1 MPSSYSVL
9 HTSPRSSLKGL
20 HALLTAPDM
29 RLCHGS
35 VNTVASYGQLL
46 SAPSYDD
53 ATLFDQVEIQPTE
66 QHAGNGHK
74 TQGPPATSVTVDDP
88 VKKVE
93 QTLIPG
99 MNGGFVTY
107 RVTTKT
113 QHESFA
119 SPESSVRRRF
129 RDFVVS
135 APATWPCTVP
145 ATSGLLR

>member
-1 MPSSYSVL
+1 MPSYRYSVL
-9 HTSPRSSLKGL
+9 HTESRSSPTGL
-20 HALLTAPDM
+20 HLLLSTPDM
-29 RLCHGS
+29 GLCHGS

-66 QHAGNGHK
+66 HHTGNGN
-74 TQGPPATSVTVDDP
+74 TAQGPPATRVTVDDP

-113 QHESFA
+113 QLESFA
-119 SPESSVRRRF
+119 HPEASVRRRF
-129 RDFVVS
+129 RDFVVR
-135 APATWPCTVP
+135 PPKP
-145 ATSGLLR
+145 